1 MLKLKG
7 LISKDTIDK
16 VFEYARVEEVISD
29 FIALKKTGAN
39 FKGLSPFTN
48 EKTPSF
54 IVSPSKQIWK
64 DFSSG
69 KGGNVIAFLMEHEQF
84 NYPESVR
91 YLANKYNIEVIE
103 TTDKFEN
110 VEERNARES
119 LFIINSF
126 AQEYFQNILSKED
139 IVKDYLINRGL
150 SASTIDNFN
159 IGFSPDFKNS
169 FYNKSIE
176 NGFTRDYLIDTGLV
190 IANEDNYVDRFR
202 GRIMFP
208 IKSISGRILG
218 FGGRI
223 INSNKKLA
231 KYINSPE
238 SKIYNKSK
246 TLYGIYESKQF
257 IVKDDVCYLVEG
269 YMDVVQLHEHGIK
282 NVLASSGTS
291 LTKDQIILIKR
302 LTSNIVILFDGDQA
316 GLSASLRSI
325 DMILEE
331 GLNVRICPLPNG
343 EDPDSFV
350 KKHKRNKMINYI
362 DEQSKDLIDF
372 ILSVNKEYKND
383 EDKKVNIIKSI
394 LKSISL
400 IPDSLKQEV
409 YIKKLSSVL
418 SIDESSL
425 FRSFSTIE
433 TAKKIQKTKIPN
445 NSGDNLYKVK
455 TSKKENRSEY
465 IYQLER
471 QIISILLKYGAEEII
486 FEDVILNKNEKGDI
500 VENKKEIRSKVF
512 EKIYLDLQQDEI
524 EFTHEPFKEIYNKLI
539 NSFHNQNLVS
549 IDSFINDLEPSSSK
563 IVSDILI
570 NDEKYQLHD
579 WEKKNI
585 YVKKIGSEL
594 SQLVNETILN
604 MRRYLIDKKI
614 NELQDNSNDN
624 KEKVLEE
631 VMSYYSLKKLLSAK
645 LNRVV

>member
-1 MLKLKG
+1 
-7 LISKDTIDK
+7 LISKETIDK
-16 VFEYARVEEVISD
+16 VFEFARVEEVISD

-84 NYPESVR
+84 NYPESIR
-91 YLANKYNIEVIE
+91 YLANKYNIEIIE
-103 TTDKFEN
+103 TNDKNEN
-110 VEERNARES
+110 SEERNKRES

-126 AQEYFQNILSKED
+126 AQEYFQNVVLKEVD
-139 IVKDYLINRGL
+139 VKNYLKERGL
-150 SASTIDNFN
+150 SDSTIVNFN
-159 IGFSPDFKNS
+159 IGFSPDKKNS
-169 FYNKSIE
+169 FYKNASEKGFSI
-176 NGFTRDYLIDTGLV
+176 DYLIETGLV
-190 IANEDNYVDRFR
+190 ISNENNHIDRFR

-208 IKSISGRILG
+208 IKSISGRVIG

-223 INSNKKLA
+223 IDSNKKIA

-257 IVKDDVCYLVEG
+257 IVKNDVCFLVEG

-282 NVLASSGTS
+282 NVLATTGTS

-302 LTSNIVILFDGDQA
+302 LTSNIIILFDGDQA
-316 GLSASLRSI
+316 GLSASMRSI

-331 GLNVRICPLPNG
+331 GLNVKICQFPDG

-350 KKHKRNKMINYI
+350 KKYKHDKMIEYI
-362 DEQSKDLIDF
+362 DQESKDLIDF
-372 ILSVNKEYKND
+372 IISVNNEFEKD
-383 EDKKVNIIKSI
+383 EDKKVDLIKSI

-400 IPDSLKQEV
+400 IPDLLKQEV

-418 SIDESSL
+418 SIEESSL
-425 FRSFSTIE
+425 FRSFSNIKVGKKLQKSKSRQYSKNIVKIE
-433 TAKKIQKTKIPN
+433 SP
-445 NSGDNLYKVK
+445 
-455 TSKKENRSEY
+455 KKEDKSGY

-471 QIISILLKYGAEEII
+471 QIISILLKYGVEEIV
-486 FEDVILNKNEKGDI
+486 FEDIFLNKNEKGDI
-500 VENKKEIRSKVF
+500 VESRKEIRSKVY

-524 EFTHEPFKEIYNKLI
+524 EFTHGPFKEIYNKLI
-539 NSFHNQNLVS
+539 NSFHNQNLIS
-549 IDSFINDLEPSSSK
+549 IDSFINDLEPNSSK

-614 NELQDNSNDN
+614 HELQDNSNN
-624 KEKVLEE
+624 ETNKVLEE
-631 VMSYYSLKKLLSAK
+631 VMSYYRLKKLLSAK

>member
-1 MLKLKG
+1 M
-7 LISKDTIDK
+7 ISKETIDK

-84 NYPESVR
+84 NYPESIR
-91 YLANKYNIEVIE
+91 YLANKYNIEIIE
-103 TTDKFEN
+103 TTDKSEN

-150 SASTIDNFN
+150 SDSTIDNFN
-159 IGFSPDFKNS
+159 IGFSPDSKNS
-169 FYNKSIE
+169 FYKNSIE
-176 NGFTRDYLIDTGLV
+176 NGFARDYLIETGLV
-190 IANEDNYVDRFR
+190 ISNEDNYVDRFK

-223 INSNKKLA
+223 IDSNKKLA

-302 LTSNIVILFDGDQA
+302 LTPNIVILFDGDQA

-331 GLNVRICPLPNG
+331 GLNVRICPFPDG

-350 KKHKRNKMINYI
+350 KKHKRDKMINYI

-372 ILSVNKEYKND
+372 KLSVNKEYEND
-383 EDKKVNIIKSI
+383 EDKKVYIIKSI

-425 FRSFSTIE
+425 FRSFSSIE
-433 TAKKIQKTKIPN
+433 TAKKIKKTKTLNYSRN
-445 NSGDNLYKVK
+445 NLLKVK

-471 QIISILLKYGAEEII
+471 QIISILLKYGAEEIL
-486 FEDVILNKNEKGDI
+486 FEDIILNKNEKGDI

-539 NSFHNQNLVS
+539 NSFHNQKLVS
-549 IDSFINDLEPSSSK
+549 IDSFINDLEPISSK

-614 NELQDNSNDN
+614 NELQDNSKDD
-624 KEKVLEE
+624 KDEVLEE

>member
-1 MLKLKG
+1 M
-7 LISKDTIDK
+7 ISKDTIDK
-16 VFEYARVEEVISD
+16 VFEFSRVEEVISD

-84 NYPESVR
+84 NYPESIR
-91 YLANKYNIEVIE
+91 YLANKYNIEIIE
-103 TTDKFEN
+103 TAESAEN
-110 VEERNARES
+110 IEERNERES
-119 LFIINSF
+119 LFIINSY
-126 AQEYFQNILSKED
+126 ALTYFEEVYSKQD
-139 IVKDYLINRGL
+139 RIKKYLIDRGL
-150 SASTIDNFN
+150 SKSTIQNFSLGYSNDSQNEFYKSASNKGYSDNFLE
-159 IGFSPDFKNS
+159 K
-169 FYNKSIE
+169 
-176 NGFTRDYLIDTGLV
+176 TGLV
-190 IANEDNYVDRFR
+190 LFSADKKIDRFR
-202 GRIMFP
+202 GRIIFP
-208 IKSISGRILG
+208 IKSIAGRIVG
-218 FGGRI
+218 FGGRVVD
-223 INSNKKLA
+223 STKKIA

-257 IVKDDVCYLVEG
+257 IVRDDVCLLVEG
-269 YMDVVQLHEHGIK
+269 YMDVIQLHEHGIK

-302 LTSNIVILFDGDQA
+302 LTSNIIILFDGDQA
-316 GLSASLRSI
+316 GISASLRSI

-331 GLNVRICPLPNG
+331 GLNVKICSFPNG

-350 KKHKRNKMINYI
+350 KKNKRDFMLDYVEK
-362 DEQSKDLIDF
+362 ESKDFIDF
-372 ILSVNKEYKND
+372 KLDINSDFHND
-383 EDKKVNIIKSI
+383 EDKKVALIKNI

-409 YIKKLSSVL
+409 YIKKLSSIL
-418 SIDESSL
+418 EIDEASL
-425 FRSFSTIE
+425 FRSFANIE
-433 TAKKIQKTKIPN
+433 NSKSLKKSSRKFYRKKIV
-445 NSGDNLYKVK
+445 KVQSSK
-455 TSKKENRSEY
+455 NENTSSY

-471 QIISILLKYGAEEII
+471 QIISILLKYGAEEIL
-486 FEDVILNKNEKGDI
+486 FEDTRLSKD
-500 VENKKEIRSKVF
+500 ENGKVLETKKEIRSKVF

-524 EFTHEPFKEIYNKLI
+524 EFTHSPFKDIYNKLI
-539 NSFHNQNLVS
+539 NGFHNGTTLS
-549 IDSFINDLEPSSSK
+549 IENFINDLDSSSSK

-579 WEKKNI
+579 WERKNI

-604 MRRYLIDKKI
+604 MRRFLIDKKI
-614 NELQDNSNDN
+614 IELQEFQKEDN
-624 KEKVLEE
+624 KNDILEQ
-631 VMSYYSLKKLLSAK
+631 VMSYYKLKKILSAK

>member
-1 MLKLKG
+1 M
-7 LISKDTIDK
+7 ISKDTIDK
-16 VFEYARVEEVISD
+16 VFEFSRVEEVISD

-84 NYPESVR
+84 NYPESIR
-91 YLANKYNIEVIE
+91 YLANKYNIEIIE
-103 TTDKFEN
+103 TAESTEN
-110 VEERNARES
+110 VEERNERES
-119 LFIINSF
+119 LFIINSY
-126 AQEYFQNILSKED
+126 ALSYFEEIYSKND
-139 IVKDYLINRGL
+139 RIKKYLIDRGL
-150 SASTIDNFN
+150 SESTIQNFSLGYSN
-159 IGFSPDFKNS
+159 DSQNEFYKSASNKGYSDS
-169 FYNKSIE
+169 FLE
-176 NGFTRDYLIDTGLV
+176 ETGL
-190 IANEDNYVDRFR
+190 ILSTADKKIDRFR
-202 GRIMFP
+202 GRIIFP
-208 IKSISGRILG
+208 IKSIAGRIVG

-223 INSNKKLA
+223 VDSTKKIA

-257 IVKDDVCYLVEG
+257 IVRDDVCLLVEG
-269 YMDVVQLHEHGIK
+269 YMDVIQLHEHGIK

-302 LTSNIVILFDGDQA
+302 LTSNIIILFDGDQA

-331 GLNVRICPLPNG
+331 GLNVKICSFPDG

-350 KKHKRNKMINYI
+350 KKNKKDFMLDYV
-362 DEQSKDLIDF
+362 EKQSKDFIDF
-372 ILSVNKEYKND
+372 KLDINSDFHND
-383 EDKKVNIIKSI
+383 EDKKVALIKNI

-400 IPDSLKQEV
+400 IPDSLKQEI
-409 YIKKLSSVL
+409 YIKKLSSIL
-418 SIDESSL
+418 EIDEASL
-425 FRSFSTIE
+425 FRSFANIE
-433 TAKKIQKTKIPN
+433 NSKSLKKSSRKFYRKKIV
-445 NSGDNLYKVK
+445 KVQSSK
-455 TSKKENRSEY
+455 NENTSSY

-471 QIISILLKYGAEEII
+471 QIISILLKYGAEEIL
-486 FEDVILNKNEKGDI
+486 FEDTRLSKD
-500 VENKKEIRSKVF
+500 ENGKVLETKKEIRSKVF

-524 EFTHEPFKEIYNKLI
+524 EFTHSPFKDIYNKLI
-539 NSFHNQNLVS
+539 NGFHNGTTLS
-549 IDSFINDLEPSSSK
+549 IENFINDLDSSSSK

-579 WEKKNI
+579 WERKNI

-604 MRRYLIDKKI
+604 MRRFLIDKKI
-614 NELQDNSNDN
+614 IELQEFQKEDN
-624 KEKVLEE
+624 KNDILEQ
-631 VMSYYSLKKLLSAK
+631 VMSYYKLKKILSAK

>member
-1 MLKLKG
+1 M
-7 LISKDTIDK
+7 ISKETIDK

-84 NYPESVR
+84 NYPESIR
-91 YLANKYNIEVIE
+91 YLANKYNIEIIE
-103 TTDKFEN
+103 TTNKSEN
-110 VEERNARES
+110 VEERNVRES
-119 LFIINSF
+119 LFIINSY
-126 AQEYFQNILSKED
+126 AQEFFQNILSKED
-139 IVKDYLINRGL
+139 N
-150 SASTIDNFN
+150 
-159 IGFSPDFKNS
+159 
-169 FYNKSIE
+169 
-176 NGFTRDYLIDTGLV
+176 TRDYLIDRGLSDSTIENFSIGFSPDLKNSFYKNASENGFTKDYLIETGLV
-190 IANEDNYVDRFR
+190 ISNEDTHFDRFR

-223 INSNKKLA
+223 INSNKKIA

-302 LTSNIVILFDGDQA
+302 LTSNIVILFDGDEA

-331 GLNVRICPLPNG
+331 GLNVRICPFPDG

-350 KKHKRNKMINYI
+350 KKNKRDKMVAYIN
-362 DEQSKDLIDF
+362 EQSKDLIDF
-372 ILSVNKEYKND
+372 ILSINKEYEND
-383 EDKKVNIIKSI
+383 EDKKVALIKSI

-418 SIDESSL
+418 SIDELSL

-433 TAKKIQKTKIPN
+433 TGKKIQKAKTRNYSRN
-445 NSGDNLYKVK
+445 NVLKVE
-455 TSKKENRSEY
+455 TSKKENTSEY

-471 QIISILLKYGAEEII
+471 QIISILLKYGAEEIL
-486 FEDVILNKNEKGDI
+486 FEDIILNKNEKGDI
-500 VENKKEIRSKVF
+500 VESKKQIRSKVF

-524 EFTHEPFKEIYNKLI
+524 EFTHGPFKEIYNKLI
-539 NSFHNQNLVS
+539 NSLHNQKLVS
-549 IDSFINDLEPSSSK
+549 IDSFINDLEPNSSK

-614 NELQDNSNDN
+614 TELQDNSKDD
-624 KEKVLEE
+624 KDEVLEE

>member
-1 MLKLKG
+1 M
-7 LISKDTIDK
+7 ISKDTIDK
-16 VFEYARVEEVISD
+16 VFEFSRVEEVISD

-84 NYPESVR
+84 NYPESIR
-91 YLANKYNIEVIE
+91 YLANKYNIEIIE
-103 TTDKFEN
+103 TAESAEN
-110 VEERNARES
+110 VEERNERES
-119 LFIINSF
+119 LFIINSY
-126 AQEYFQNILSKED
+126 ALSYFEEIYSKND
-139 IVKDYLINRGL
+139 IIKKYLINRGL
-150 SASTIDNFN
+150 SKSTIQNFSLGYSHDSQNEFYKSASNKGYSDNFL
-159 IGFSPDFKNS
+159 
-169 FYNKSIE
+169 E
-176 NGFTRDYLIDTGLV
+176 ETGL
-190 IANEDNYVDRFR
+190 ILSTADKKIDRFR
-202 GRIMFP
+202 GRIIFP
-208 IKSISGRILG
+208 IKSIAGRIVG

-223 INSNKKLA
+223 VDSTKKIA

-257 IVKDDVCYLVEG
+257 IVRDDVCLLVEG
-269 YMDVVQLHEHGIK
+269 YMDVIQLHEHGIK

-302 LTSNIVILFDGDQA
+302 LTSNIIILFDGDQA

-331 GLNVRICPLPNG
+331 GLNVKICSFPDG

-350 KKHKRNKMINYI
+350 KKNKKDFMLDYV
-362 DEQSKDLIDF
+362 EKESKDFIDF
-372 ILSVNKEYKND
+372 KLDINSDFHND
-383 EDKKVNIIKSI
+383 EDKKVALIKNI

-400 IPDSLKQEV
+400 IPDSLKQEI
-409 YIKKLSSVL
+409 YIKKLSSIL
-418 SIDESSL
+418 KIDEASL
-425 FRSFSTIE
+425 FRSFASIE
-433 TAKKIQKTKIPN
+433 NSKSLKKSSRKLYGKKIV
-445 NSGDNLYKVK
+445 KVQSSK
-455 TSKKENRSEY
+455 NENTSSY

-471 QIISILLKYGAEEII
+471 QIISILLKYGAEEIL
-486 FEDVILNKNEKGDI
+486 FEDTRLSKD
-500 VENKKEIRSKVF
+500 ENGKVLETKKEIRSKVF

-524 EFTHEPFKEIYNKLI
+524 EFTHSPFKDIFNKLI
-539 NSFHNQNLVS
+539 NGFNNGTTLS
-549 IDSFINDLEPSSSK
+549 IENFINDLDSSSSK

-579 WEKKNI
+579 WERKNI

-604 MRRYLIDKKI
+604 MRRFLIDKKI
-614 NELQDNSNDN
+614 IELQGFQKEDN
-624 KEKVLEE
+624 KKDILEQ
-631 VMSYYSLKKLLSAK
+631 VMSYYKLKKVLSAK

>member
-1 MLKLKG
+1 

-16 VFEYARVEEVISD
+16 VFEFSRVEEVISD

-84 NYPESVR
+84 NYPESIR
-91 YLANKYNIEVIE
+91 YLANKYNIEIIE
-103 TTDKFEN
+103 TAESAEN
-110 VEERNARES
+110 VEERNERES
-119 LFIINSF
+119 LFIINSY
-126 AQEYFQNILSKED
+126 ALSYFEEIYSKND
-139 IVKDYLINRGL
+139 IIKKYLINRGL
-150 SASTIDNFN
+150 SKSTIQNFSLGYSHDSQNEFYKSASNKGYSDNFL
-159 IGFSPDFKNS
+159 
-169 FYNKSIE
+169 E
-176 NGFTRDYLIDTGLV
+176 ETGL
-190 IANEDNYVDRFR
+190 ILSTADKKIDRFR
-202 GRIMFP
+202 GRIIFP
-208 IKSISGRILG
+208 IKSIAGRIVG

-223 INSNKKLA
+223 VDSTKKIA

-257 IVKDDVCYLVEG
+257 IVRDDVCLLVEG
-269 YMDVVQLHEHGIK
+269 YMDVIQLHEHGIK

-302 LTSNIVILFDGDQA
+302 LTSNIIILFDGDQA

-331 GLNVRICPLPNG
+331 GLNVKICSFPDG

-350 KKHKRNKMINYI
+350 KKNKKDFMLDYV
-362 DEQSKDLIDF
+362 EKESKDFIDF
-372 ILSVNKEYKND
+372 KLDINSDFHND
-383 EDKKVNIIKSI
+383 EDKKVALIKNI

-400 IPDSLKQEV
+400 IPDSLKQEI
-409 YIKKLSSVL
+409 YIKKLSSIL
-418 SIDESSL
+418 KIDEASL
-425 FRSFSTIE
+425 FRSFASIE
-433 TAKKIQKTKIPN
+433 NSKSLKKSSRKLYGKKIV
-445 NSGDNLYKVK
+445 KVQSSK
-455 TSKKENRSEY
+455 NENTSSY

-471 QIISILLKYGAEEII
+471 QIISILLKYGAEEIL
-486 FEDVILNKNEKGDI
+486 FEDTRLSKD
-500 VENKKEIRSKVF
+500 ENGKVLETKKEIRSKVF

-524 EFTHEPFKEIYNKLI
+524 EFTHSPFKDIFNKLI
-539 NSFHNQNLVS
+539 NGFNNGTTLS
-549 IDSFINDLEPSSSK
+549 IENFINDLDSSSSK

-579 WEKKNI
+579 WERKNI

-604 MRRYLIDKKI
+604 MRRFLIDKKI
-614 NELQDNSNDN
+614 IELQGFQKEDN
-624 KEKVLEE
+624 KKDILEQ
-631 VMSYYSLKKLLSAK
+631 VMSYYKLKKVLSAK

>member
-1 MLKLKG
+1 M
-7 LISKDTIDK
+7 ISKETIDK
-16 VFEYARVEEVISD
+16 VFEFARVEEVISD

-84 NYPESVR
+84 NYPESIR
-91 YLANKYNIEVIE
+91 YLANKYNIEIIE
-103 TTDKFEN
+103 TNDKNEN
-110 VEERNARES
+110 SEERNKRES

-126 AQEYFQNILSKED
+126 AQEYFQNVVLKEVD
-139 IVKDYLINRGL
+139 VKNYLKERGL
-150 SASTIDNFN
+150 SDSTIVNFN
-159 IGFSPDFKNS
+159 IGYSPDKKNS
-169 FYNKSIE
+169 FYKNASEKGFSI
-176 NGFTRDYLIDTGLV
+176 DYLIETGLV
-190 IANEDNYVDRFR
+190 ISNENNHIDRFR

-208 IKSISGRILG
+208 IKSISGRVIG

-223 INSNKKLA
+223 IDSNKKIA

-257 IVKDDVCYLVEG
+257 IVKNDVCFLVEG

-282 NVLASSGTS
+282 NVLATSGTS

-302 LTSNIVILFDGDQA
+302 LTSNIIILFDGDQA
-316 GLSASLRSI
+316 GLSASMRSI

-331 GLNVRICPLPNG
+331 GLNVKICQFPDG

-350 KKHKRNKMINYI
+350 KKYKHDKMIEYI
-362 DEQSKDLIDF
+362 DQESKDLIDF
-372 ILSVNKEYKND
+372 IISLNNEFEKD
-383 EDKKVNIIKSI
+383 EDKKVDLIKSI

-400 IPDSLKQEV
+400 IPDLLKQEV

-418 SIDESSL
+418 SIEESSL
-425 FRSFSTIE
+425 FRSFSNIKVGKKLQKSKSRQYSKNIVKIE
-433 TAKKIQKTKIPN
+433 SP
-445 NSGDNLYKVK
+445 
-455 TSKKENRSEY
+455 KKEDKSGY

-471 QIISILLKYGAEEII
+471 QIISILLKYGVEEIV
-486 FEDVILNKNEKGDI
+486 FEDIFLNKNEKGDI
-500 VENKKEIRSKVF
+500 VESRKEIRSKVY

-524 EFTHEPFKEIYNKLI
+524 EFTHGPFKEIYNKLI
-539 NSFHNQNLVS
+539 NSFHNQNLIS
-549 IDSFINDLEPSSSK
+549 IDSFINDLEPNSSK

-570 NDEKYQLHD
+570 NEEKYQLHD

-614 NELQDNSNDN
+614 HELQDNSNN
-624 KEKVLEE
+624 ETNKVLEE
-631 VMSYYSLKKLLSAK
+631 VMSYYRLKKLLSAK

>member
-1 MLKLKG
+1 

-16 VFEYARVEEVISD
+16 VFEFSRVEEVISD

-84 NYPESVR
+84 NYPESIR
-91 YLANKYNIEVIE
+91 YLANKYNIEIIE
-103 TTDKFEN
+103 TAESAEN
-110 VEERNARES
+110 VEERNERES
-119 LFIINSF
+119 LFIINSY
-126 AQEYFQNILSKED
+126 ALSYFEEIYSKND
-139 IVKDYLINRGL
+139 RIKKYLIDRGL
-150 SASTIDNFN
+150 SESTIQNFSLGYSNDSQNEFYKSASNKGYSDNFL
-159 IGFSPDFKNS
+159 
-169 FYNKSIE
+169 E
-176 NGFTRDYLIDTGLV
+176 ETGLV
-190 IANEDNYVDRFR
+190 LSTADKKIDRFR
-202 GRIMFP
+202 GRIIFP
-208 IKSISGRILG
+208 IKSIAGRIVG

-223 INSNKKLA
+223 VDSTKKIA

-257 IVKDDVCYLVEG
+257 IVRDDVCLLVEG
-269 YMDVVQLHEHGIK
+269 YMDVIQLHEHGIK

-302 LTSNIVILFDGDQA
+302 LTSNIIILFDGDQA

-331 GLNVRICPLPNG
+331 GLNVKICSFPDG

-350 KKHKRNKMINYI
+350 KKNKKDFMLDYV
-362 DEQSKDLIDF
+362 EKQSKDFIDF
-372 ILSVNKEYKND
+372 KLDINSDFHND
-383 EDKKVNIIKSI
+383 EDKKVALIKNI

-400 IPDSLKQEV
+400 IPDSLKQEI
-409 YIKKLSSVL
+409 YIKKLSSIL
-418 SIDESSL
+418 EIDEASL
-425 FRSFSTIE
+425 FRSFANIE
-433 TAKKIQKTKIPN
+433 NSKSLKKSSRKFYRKKIV
-445 NSGDNLYKVK
+445 KVQSSK
-455 TSKKENRSEY
+455 NENTSSY

-471 QIISILLKYGAEEII
+471 QIISILLKYGAEEIL
-486 FEDVILNKNEKGDI
+486 FEDTRLSKD
-500 VENKKEIRSKVF
+500 ENGKVLETKKEIRSKVF

-524 EFTHEPFKEIYNKLI
+524 EFTHSPFKDIYNKLI
-539 NSFHNQNLVS
+539 NGFHNGTTLS
-549 IDSFINDLEPSSSK
+549 IENFINDLDSSSSK

-579 WEKKNI
+579 WERKNI

-604 MRRYLIDKKI
+604 MRRFLIDKKI
-614 NELQDNSNDN
+614 IELQEFQKEDN
-624 KEKVLEE
+624 KNDILEQ
-631 VMSYYSLKKLLSAK
+631 VMSYYKLKKILSAK

>member
-1 MLKLKG
+1 M
-7 LISKDTIDK
+7 ISKDTIDK
-16 VFEYARVEEVISD
+16 VFEFSRVEEVISD

-84 NYPESVR
+84 NYPESIR
-91 YLANKYNIEVIE
+91 YLANKYNIEIIE
-103 TTDKFEN
+103 TAESAEN
-110 VEERNARES
+110 VEERNERES
-119 LFIINSF
+119 LFIINSY
-126 AQEYFQNILSKED
+126 ALSYFEEIYSKND
-139 IVKDYLINRGL
+139 RIKKYLIDRGL
-150 SASTIDNFN
+150 SESTIQNFSLGYSNDSQNEFYKSASNKGYSDNFL
-159 IGFSPDFKNS
+159 
-169 FYNKSIE
+169 E
-176 NGFTRDYLIDTGLV
+176 ETGLV
-190 IANEDNYVDRFR
+190 LSTADKKIDRFR
-202 GRIMFP
+202 GRIIFP
-208 IKSISGRILG
+208 IKSIAGRIVG

-223 INSNKKLA
+223 VDSTKKIA

-257 IVKDDVCYLVEG
+257 IVRDDVCLLVEG
-269 YMDVVQLHEHGIK
+269 YMDVIQLHEHGIK

-302 LTSNIVILFDGDQA
+302 LTSNIIILFDGDQA

-331 GLNVRICPLPNG
+331 GLNVKICSFPDG

-350 KKHKRNKMINYI
+350 KKNKKDFMLDYV
-362 DEQSKDLIDF
+362 EKQSKDFIDF
-372 ILSVNKEYKND
+372 KLDINSDFHND
-383 EDKKVNIIKSI
+383 EDKKVALIKNI

-400 IPDSLKQEV
+400 IPDSLKQEI
-409 YIKKLSSVL
+409 YIKKLSSIL
-418 SIDESSL
+418 EIDEASL
-425 FRSFSTIE
+425 FRSFANIE
-433 TAKKIQKTKIPN
+433 NSKSLKKSSRKFYRKKIV
-445 NSGDNLYKVK
+445 KVQSSK
-455 TSKKENRSEY
+455 NENTSSY

-471 QIISILLKYGAEEII
+471 QIISILLKYGAEEIL
-486 FEDVILNKNEKGDI
+486 FEDTRLSKD
-500 VENKKEIRSKVF
+500 ENGKVLETKKEIRSKVF

-524 EFTHEPFKEIYNKLI
+524 EFTHSPFKDIYNKLI
-539 NSFHNQNLVS
+539 NGFHNGTTLS
-549 IDSFINDLEPSSSK
+549 IENFINDLDSSSSK

-579 WEKKNI
+579 WERKNI

-604 MRRYLIDKKI
+604 MRRFLIDKKI
-614 NELQDNSNDN
+614 IELQEFQKEDN
-624 KEKVLEE
+624 KNDILEQ
-631 VMSYYSLKKLLSAK
+631 VMSYYKLKKILSAK

>member
-1 MLKLKG
+1 

-16 VFEYARVEEVISD
+16 VFEFSRVEEVISD

-84 NYPESVR
+84 NYPESIR
-91 YLANKYNIEVIE
+91 YLANKYNIEIIE
-103 TTDKFEN
+103 TAESAEN
-110 VEERNARES
+110 VEERNERES
-119 LFIINSF
+119 LFIINSY
-126 AQEYFQNILSKED
+126 ALSYFEEIYSKND
-139 IVKDYLINRGL
+139 RIKKYLIDRGL
-150 SASTIDNFN
+150 SESTIQNFSLGYSNDFQNEFYKSASNKGYSDNFL
-159 IGFSPDFKNS
+159 
-169 FYNKSIE
+169 E
-176 NGFTRDYLIDTGLV
+176 ETGLV
-190 IANEDNYVDRFR
+190 LSNADKKIDRFR
-202 GRIMFP
+202 GRIIFP
-208 IKSISGRILG
+208 IKSIAGRIVG

-223 INSNKKLA
+223 VDSTKKIA

-257 IVKDDVCYLVEG
+257 IVRDDVCLLVEG
-269 YMDVVQLHEHGIK
+269 YMDVIQLHEHGIK

-302 LTSNIVILFDGDQA
+302 LTSNIIILFDGDQA

-331 GLNVRICPLPNG
+331 GLNVKICSFPDG

-350 KKHKRNKMINYI
+350 KKNKKDFMLDYV
-362 DEQSKDLIDF
+362 EKESKDFIDF
-372 ILSVNKEYKND
+372 KLDINSDFHND
-383 EDKKVNIIKSI
+383 EDKKVALIKNI

-400 IPDSLKQEV
+400 IPDSLKQEI
-409 YIKKLSSVL
+409 YIKKLSSIL
-418 SIDESSL
+418 EIDEASL
-425 FRSFSTIE
+425 FRSFANIE
-433 TAKKIQKTKIPN
+433 NSKSLKKSSRKFYRKKIV
-445 NSGDNLYKVK
+445 KVQSSK
-455 TSKKENRSEY
+455 NENTSSY

-471 QIISILLKYGAEEII
+471 QIISILLKYGAEEIL
-486 FEDVILNKNEKGDI
+486 FEDTRLSKD
-500 VENKKEIRSKVF
+500 ENGKVLETKKEIRSKVF

-524 EFTHEPFKEIYNKLI
+524 EFTHSPFKDIYNKLI
-539 NSFHNQNLVS
+539 NGFHNGTTLS
-549 IDSFINDLEPSSSK
+549 IENFINDLDSSSSK

-579 WEKKNI
+579 WERKNI

-604 MRRYLIDKKI
+604 MRRFLIDKKI
-614 NELQDNSNDN
+614 IELQEFQKEDN
-624 KEKVLEE
+624 KNDILEQ
-631 VMSYYSLKKLLSAK
+631 VMSYYKLKKILSAK

>member
-1 MLKLKG
+1 M
-7 LISKDTIDK
+7 ISKETIDK

-84 NYPESVR
+84 NYPESIR
-91 YLANKYNIEVIE
+91 YLANKYNIEIIE
-103 TTDKFEN
+103 TTNKSEN
-110 VEERNARES
+110 VEERNVRES
-119 LFIINSF
+119 LFIINSY
-126 AQEYFQNILSKED
+126 AQEFFQNILSKED
-139 IVKDYLINRGL
+139 N
-150 SASTIDNFN
+150 
-159 IGFSPDFKNS
+159 
-169 FYNKSIE
+169 
-176 NGFTRDYLIDTGLV
+176 TRDYLIDRGLSDSTIENFSIGFSPDLKNSFYKNASESGFTKDYLIETGLV
-190 IANEDNYVDRFR
+190 ISNEDTHFDRFR

-223 INSNKKLA
+223 IDSNKKIA

-302 LTSNIVILFDGDQA
+302 LTSNIVILFDGDEA

-331 GLNVRICPLPNG
+331 GLNVRICPFPDG

-350 KKHKRNKMINYI
+350 KKNKRDKMVAYIN
-362 DEQSKDLIDF
+362 EQSKDLIDF
-372 ILSVNKEYKND
+372 ILSINKEYEND
-383 EDKKVNIIKSI
+383 EDKKVALIKSI

-433 TAKKIQKTKIPN
+433 TGKKIQKAKTRNYSRN
-445 NSGDNLYKVK
+445 NVLKVE
-455 TSKKENRSEY
+455 TSKKENTSEY

-471 QIISILLKYGAEEII
+471 QIISILLKYGAEEIL
-486 FEDVILNKNEKGDI
+486 FEDIILNKNEKGDI
-500 VENKKEIRSKVF
+500 VESKKQIRSKVF

-524 EFTHEPFKEIYNKLI
+524 EFTHGPFKEIYNKLI
-539 NSFHNQNLVS
+539 NSLHNQKLVS
-549 IDSFINDLEPSSSK
+549 IDSFINDLEPNSSK

-614 NELQDNSNDN
+614 TELQDNSKDD
-624 KEKVLEE
+624 KDEVLEE

>member
-1 MLKLKG
+1 M
-7 LISKDTIDK
+7 ISKDTIDK
-16 VFEYARVEEVISD
+16 VFEFSRVEEVISD

-84 NYPESVR
+84 NYPESIR
-91 YLANKYNIEVIE
+91 YLANKYNIEIIE
-103 TTDKFEN
+103 TAESAEN
-110 VEERNARES
+110 VEERNERES
-119 LFIINSF
+119 LFIINSY
-126 AQEYFQNILSKED
+126 ALSYFEEIYSKND
-139 IVKDYLINRGL
+139 RIKKYLIDRGL
-150 SASTIDNFN
+150 SESTIQNFSLGYSNDSQNEFYKSASNKGYSDNFL
-159 IGFSPDFKNS
+159 
-169 FYNKSIE
+169 E
-176 NGFTRDYLIDTGLV
+176 ETGLV
-190 IANEDNYVDRFR
+190 LSNADKKIDRFR
-202 GRIMFP
+202 GRIIFP
-208 IKSISGRILG
+208 IKSIAGRIVG

-223 INSNKKLA
+223 VDSTKKIA

-246 TLYGIYESKQF
+246 TLYGIFESKQF
-257 IVKDDVCYLVEG
+257 IVRDDVCLLVEG
-269 YMDVVQLHEHGIK
+269 YMDVIQLHEHGIK

-302 LTSNIVILFDGDQA
+302 LTSNIIILFDGDQA

-331 GLNVRICPLPNG
+331 GLNVKICSFPDG

-350 KKHKRNKMINYI
+350 KKNKKDFMLDYI
-362 DEQSKDLIDF
+362 KKESKDFIDF
-372 ILSVNKEYKND
+372 KLDINSDFHND
-383 EDKKVNIIKSI
+383 EDKKVALIKNI

-400 IPDSLKQEV
+400 IPDSLKQEI
-409 YIKKLSSVL
+409 YIKKLSSIL
-418 SIDESSL
+418 EIDEASL
-425 FRSFSTIE
+425 FRSFANIE
-433 TAKKIQKTKIPN
+433 NSKSLKKSSRKFYRKKIV
-445 NSGDNLYKVK
+445 KVQSSK
-455 TSKKENRSEY
+455 NENTSSY

-471 QIISILLKYGAEEII
+471 QIISILLKYGAEEIL
-486 FEDVILNKNEKGDI
+486 FEDTRLSKD
-500 VENKKEIRSKVF
+500 ENGKVLETKKEIRSKVF

-524 EFTHEPFKEIYNKLI
+524 EFTHSPFKDIYNKLI
-539 NSFHNQNLVS
+539 NGFHNGTTLS
-549 IDSFINDLEPSSSK
+549 IENFINDLDSSSSK

-579 WEKKNI
+579 WERKNI

-604 MRRYLIDKKI
+604 MRRFLIDKKI
-614 NELQDNSNDN
+614 IELQEFQKEDN
-624 KEKVLEE
+624 KNDILEQ
-631 VMSYYSLKKLLSAK
+631 VMSYYKLKKILSAK

>member
-1 MLKLKG
+1 

-16 VFEYARVEEVISD
+16 VFEFSRVEEVISD

-84 NYPESVR
+84 NYPESIR
-91 YLANKYNIEVIE
+91 YLANKYNIEIIE
-103 TTDKFEN
+103 TAESAEN
-110 VEERNARES
+110 VEERNERES
-119 LFIINSF
+119 LFIINSY
-126 AQEYFQNILSKED
+126 ALSYFEEIYSKND
-139 IVKDYLINRGL
+139 RIKKYLIDRGL
-150 SASTIDNFN
+150 SESTIQNFSLGYSNDSKNEFYKSASNKGYSDNFL
-159 IGFSPDFKNS
+159 
-169 FYNKSIE
+169 E
-176 NGFTRDYLIDTGLV
+176 ETGLV
-190 IANEDNYVDRFR
+190 LSTADKKIDRFR
-202 GRIMFP
+202 GRIIFP
-208 IKSISGRILG
+208 IKSIAGRIVG

-223 INSNKKLA
+223 VDSTKKIA

-257 IVKDDVCYLVEG
+257 IVRDDVCLLVEG
-269 YMDVVQLHEHGIK
+269 YMDVIQLHEHGIK

-302 LTSNIVILFDGDQA
+302 LTSNIIILFDGDQA

-331 GLNVRICPLPNG
+331 GLNVKICSFPDG

-350 KKHKRNKMINYI
+350 KKNKKDFMLDYI
-362 DEQSKDLIDF
+362 KKESKDFIDF
-372 ILSVNKEYKND
+372 KLDINSDFHND
-383 EDKKVNIIKSI
+383 EDKKVALIKNI

-409 YIKKLSSVL
+409 YIKKLSSIL
-418 SIDESSL
+418 EIDEASL
-425 FRSFSTIE
+425 FRSFANIE
-433 TAKKIQKTKIPN
+433 NSKSLKKSSRKLYGKKIV
-445 NSGDNLYKVK
+445 KVQSSK
-455 TSKKENRSEY
+455 NENTSSY

-471 QIISILLKYGAEEII
+471 QIISILLKYGAEEIL
-486 FEDVILNKNEKGDI
+486 FEDTRLSKD
-500 VENKKEIRSKVF
+500 ENGKVLETKKEIRSKVF

-524 EFTHEPFKEIYNKLI
+524 EFTHSPFKDIFNKLI
-539 NSFHNQNLVS
+539 NGFHNGTTLS
-549 IDSFINDLEPSSSK
+549 IENFINDLDSSSSK

-579 WEKKNI
+579 WERKNI

-604 MRRYLIDKKI
+604 MRRFLIDKKI
-614 NELQDNSNDN
+614 IELQEFQKEDN
-624 KEKVLEE
+624 KKDILEQ
-631 VMSYYSLKKLLSAK
+631 VMSYYKLKKVLSAK

>member
-1 MLKLKG
+1 M
-7 LISKDTIDK
+7 ISKDTIDK
-16 VFEYARVEEVISD
+16 VFEFSRVEEVISD

-84 NYPESVR
+84 NYPESIR
-91 YLANKYNIEVIE
+91 YLANKYNIEIIE
-103 TTDKFEN
+103 TAESAEN
-110 VEERNARES
+110 VEERNERES
-119 LFIINSF
+119 LFIINSY
-126 AQEYFQNILSKED
+126 ALSYFEEIYSKND
-139 IVKDYLINRGL
+139 RIKKYLIDRGL
-150 SASTIDNFN
+150 SESTIQNFSLGYSNDSQNEFYKSASNKGYSDNFL
-159 IGFSPDFKNS
+159 
-169 FYNKSIE
+169 E
-176 NGFTRDYLIDTGLV
+176 ETGLV
-190 IANEDNYVDRFR
+190 LSNADKKIDRFR
-202 GRIMFP
+202 GRIIFP
-208 IKSISGRILG
+208 IKSIAGRIVG

-223 INSNKKLA
+223 VDSTKKIA

-257 IVKDDVCYLVEG
+257 IVRDDVCLLVEG
-269 YMDVVQLHEHGIK
+269 YMDVIQLHEHGIK

-302 LTSNIVILFDGDQA
+302 LTSNIIILFDGDQA

-331 GLNVRICPLPNG
+331 GLNVKICSFPDG

-350 KKHKRNKMINYI
+350 KKNKKDFMLDYV
-362 DEQSKDLIDF
+362 EKESKDFIDF
-372 ILSVNKEYKND
+372 KLDINSDFYND
-383 EDKKVNIIKSI
+383 EDKKVALIKNI

-400 IPDSLKQEV
+400 IPDSLKQEI
-409 YIKKLSSVL
+409 YIKKLSSIL
-418 SIDESSL
+418 EIDEASL
-425 FRSFSTIE
+425 FRSFANIE
-433 TAKKIQKTKIPN
+433 NSKSLKKSSRKFYRKKIV
-445 NSGDNLYKVK
+445 KVQSSK
-455 TSKKENRSEY
+455 NENTSSY

-471 QIISILLKYGAEEII
+471 QIISILLKYGAEEIL
-486 FEDVILNKNEKGDI
+486 FEDTRLSKD
-500 VENKKEIRSKVF
+500 ENGKVLETKKEIRSKVF

-524 EFTHEPFKEIYNKLI
+524 EFTHSPFKDIYNKLI
-539 NSFHNQNLVS
+539 NGFHNGTTLS
-549 IDSFINDLEPSSSK
+549 IENFINDLDSSSSK

-579 WEKKNI
+579 WERKNI

-604 MRRYLIDKKI
+604 MRRFLIDKKI
-614 NELQDNSNDN
+614 IELQEFQKEDN
-624 KEKVLEE
+624 KNDILEQ
-631 VMSYYSLKKLLSAK
+631 VMSYYKLKKILSAK

>member
-1 MLKLKG
+1 M
-7 LISKDTIDK
+7 ISKETIDK
-16 VFEYARVEEVISD
+16 VFEFARVEEVISD

-84 NYPESVR
+84 NYPESIR
-91 YLANKYNIEVIE
+91 YLANKYNIEIIE
-103 TTDKFEN
+103 TNDKYEN
-110 VEERNARES
+110 SEERNKRES

-126 AQEYFQNILSKED
+126 AQEYFQNVVLEEVDVKNYLKE
-139 IVKDYLINRGL
+139 RGL
-150 SASTIDNFN
+150 SDSTIVNFN
-159 IGFSPDFKNS
+159 IGFSPDKKNS
-169 FYNKSIE
+169 FYKNASEKGFSI
-176 NGFTRDYLIDTGLV
+176 DYLIETGLV
-190 IANEDNYVDRFR
+190 ISNENNHIDRFR

-208 IKSISGRILG
+208 IKSISGRVIG

-223 INSNKKLA
+223 IDSNKKIA

-257 IVKDDVCYLVEG
+257 IVKNDVCFLVEG

-282 NVLASSGTS
+282 NVLATSGTS

-302 LTSNIVILFDGDQA
+302 LTSNIIILFDGDQA
-316 GLSASLRSI
+316 GLSASMRSI

-331 GLNVRICPLPNG
+331 GLNVKICQFPDG

-350 KKHKRNKMINYI
+350 KKYKHDKMIEYI
-362 DEQSKDLIDF
+362 DQESKDLIDF
-372 ILSVNKEYKND
+372 IISVNNEFEKD
-383 EDKKVNIIKSI
+383 EDKKVDLIKSI

-400 IPDSLKQEV
+400 IPDLLKQEV

-418 SIDESSL
+418 SIEESSL
-425 FRSFSTIE
+425 FRSFSNIKVGKKLQKSKSRQYSKNIVKIE
-433 TAKKIQKTKIPN
+433 SP
-445 NSGDNLYKVK
+445 
-455 TSKKENRSEY
+455 KKEDKSGY

-471 QIISILLKYGAEEII
+471 QIISILLKYGVEEIV
-486 FEDVILNKNEKGDI
+486 FEDIFLNKNEKGDI
-500 VENKKEIRSKVF
+500 VESRKEIRSKVY

-524 EFTHEPFKEIYNKLI
+524 EFTHGPFKEIYNKLI
-539 NSFHNQNLVS
+539 NSFHNQNLIS
-549 IDSFINDLEPSSSK
+549 IDSFINDLEPNSSK

-570 NDEKYQLHD
+570 NEEKYQLHD

-614 NELQDNSNDN
+614 HELQDNSNN
-624 KEKVLEE
+624 ETNKVLEE
-631 VMSYYSLKKLLSAK
+631 VMSYYRLKKLLSAK

>member
-1 MLKLKG
+1 M
-7 LISKDTIDK
+7 ISKETIDK
-16 VFEYARVEEVISD
+16 VFEFARVEEVISD

-84 NYPESVR
+84 NYPESIR
-91 YLANKYNIEVIE
+91 YLANKYNIEIIE
-103 TTDKFEN
+103 TNDKNEN
-110 VEERNARES
+110 SEERNKRES

-126 AQEYFQNILSKED
+126 AQEYFQNVVLKEVD
-139 IVKDYLINRGL
+139 VKNYLKERGL
-150 SASTIDNFN
+150 SDSTIVNFN
-159 IGFSPDFKNS
+159 IGFSPNKKNS
-169 FYNKSIE
+169 FYKNASEKGFSI
-176 NGFTRDYLIDTGLV
+176 DYLIETGLV
-190 IANEDNYVDRFR
+190 ISNENNHIDRFR

-208 IKSISGRILG
+208 IKSISGRVIG

-223 INSNKKLA
+223 IDSNKKIA

-257 IVKDDVCYLVEG
+257 IVKNDVCFLVEG

-282 NVLASSGTS
+282 NVLATSGTS

-302 LTSNIVILFDGDQA
+302 LTSNIIILFDGDQA
-316 GLSASLRSI
+316 GLSASMRSI

-331 GLNVRICPLPNG
+331 GLNVKICQFPDG

-350 KKHKRNKMINYI
+350 KKYKHDKMIEYI
-362 DEQSKDLIDF
+362 DQESKDLIDF
-372 ILSVNKEYKND
+372 IISVNNEFEKD
-383 EDKKVNIIKSI
+383 EDKKVDLIKSI

-400 IPDSLKQEV
+400 IPDLLKQEV

-418 SIDESSL
+418 SIEESSL
-425 FRSFSTIE
+425 FRSFSNIKVGKKLQKSKSRQYSKNIVKIE
-433 TAKKIQKTKIPN
+433 SP
-445 NSGDNLYKVK
+445 
-455 TSKKENRSEY
+455 KKEDKSGY

-471 QIISILLKYGAEEII
+471 LIISILLKYGVEEIV
-486 FEDVILNKNEKGDI
+486 FEDIFLNKNEKGDI
-500 VENKKEIRSKVF
+500 VESRKEIRSKVY

-524 EFTHEPFKEIYNKLI
+524 EFTHGPFKEIYNKLI
-539 NSFHNQNLVS
+539 NSFHNQNLIS
-549 IDSFINDLEPSSSK
+549 IDSFINDLEPNSSK

-614 NELQDNSNDN
+614 HELQDNSNN
-624 KEKVLEE
+624 ETNKVLEE
-631 VMSYYSLKKLLSAK
+631 VMSYYRLKKLLSAK

>member
-1 MLKLKG
+1 
-7 LISKDTIDK
+7 LISKETIDK
-16 VFEYARVEEVISD
+16 VFEFARVEEVISD

-84 NYPESVR
+84 NYPESIR
-91 YLANKYNIEVIE
+91 YLANKYNIEIIE
-103 TTDKFEN
+103 TNDKYEN
-110 VEERNARES
+110 SEERNKRES

-126 AQEYFQNILSKED
+126 AQEYFQNVVLKEVD
-139 IVKDYLINRGL
+139 VKNYLKERGL
-150 SASTIDNFN
+150 SDSTIVNFN
-159 IGFSPDFKNS
+159 IGFSPDKKNS
-169 FYNKSIE
+169 FYKYASE
-176 NGFTRDYLIDTGLV
+176 KGFSTDYLIETGLV
-190 IANEDNYVDRFR
+190 ISNENNHIDRFR

-208 IKSISGRILG
+208 IKSISGRVIG

-223 INSNKKLA
+223 IDSNKKIA

-246 TLYGIYESKQF
+246 ILYGIYESKQF
-257 IVKDDVCYLVEG
+257 IVKNDVCFLVEG

-282 NVLASSGTS
+282 NVLATSGTS

-302 LTSNIVILFDGDQA
+302 LTSNIIILFDGDQA
-316 GLSASLRSI
+316 GLSASMRSI

-331 GLNVRICPLPNG
+331 GLNVKICQFPDG

-350 KKHKRNKMINYI
+350 KKYKHDKMIEYI
-362 DEQSKDLIDF
+362 DQESKDLIDF
-372 ILSVNKEYKND
+372 IISVNNEFEKD
-383 EDKKVNIIKSI
+383 EDKKVDLIKSI

-400 IPDSLKQEV
+400 IPDLLKQEV

-418 SIDESSL
+418 SIEESSL
-425 FRSFSTIE
+425 FRSFSNIKVGKKLQKSKSRQYSKNIVKIE
-433 TAKKIQKTKIPN
+433 SP
-445 NSGDNLYKVK
+445 
-455 TSKKENRSEY
+455 KKEDKSGY

-471 QIISILLKYGAEEII
+471 QIISILLKYGVEEIV
-486 FEDVILNKNEKGDI
+486 FEDIFLNKNEKGDI
-500 VENKKEIRSKVF
+500 VESRKEIRSKVY

-524 EFTHEPFKEIYNKLI
+524 EFTHGPFKEIYNKLI
-539 NSFHNQNLVS
+539 NSFHNQNLIS
-549 IDSFINDLEPSSSK
+549 IDSFINDLEPNSSK

-614 NELQDNSNDN
+614 HELQDNSNN
-624 KEKVLEE
+624 ETNKVLEE
-631 VMSYYSLKKLLSAK
+631 VMSYYRLKKLLSAK

>member
-1 MLKLKG
+1 M
-7 LISKDTIDK
+7 ISKETIDK
-16 VFEYARVEEVISD
+16 VFEFSKVEEVISD

-39 FKGLSPFTN
+39 YKGLSPFTN

-84 NYPESVR
+84 NYPESIR
-91 YLANKYNIEVIE
+91 YLANKYNIEIIE
-103 TTDKFEN
+103 TAESAEN
-110 VEERNARES
+110 VQERNERES

-126 AQEYFQNILSKED
+126 ALKYFQDILLKKDQINKYLED
-139 IVKDYLINRGL
+139 RGL
-150 SASTIDNFN
+150 SKSTIQNFSIGYSNDSKNQFYKIASDN
-159 IGFSPDFKNS
+159 GFSD
-169 FYNKSIE
+169 
-176 NGFTRDYLIDTGLV
+176 DYLFETGLV
-190 IANEDNYVDRFR
+190 ISSDKQRIDRFR
-202 GRIMFP
+202 GRIIFP
-208 IKSISGRILG
+208 IKSIAGRILG

-223 INSNKKLA
+223 IDSTKKIA

-257 IVKDDVCYLVEG
+257 IVKNDLCLLVEG
-269 YMDVVQLHEHGIK
+269 YMDVIQLHENGIK

-302 LTSNIVILFDGDQA
+302 LTTNIVILFDGDQA

-331 GLNVRICPLPNG
+331 GLNVKICSFPEG
-343 EDPDSFV
+343 EDPDSYV
-350 KKHKRNKMINYI
+350 KSNKKELMLDFINNK
-362 DEQSKDLIDF
+362 SKDFIDF
-372 ILSVNKEYKND
+372 KLSLNNDFLKD
-383 EDKKVNIIKSI
+383 EDKKVFLIKSI

-418 SIDESSL
+418 EIDESSL
-425 FRSFSTIE
+425 FRSFANIKVGKSIN
-433 TAKKIQKTKIPN
+433 KSSSKFYRNKISKFQTSDQKIY
-445 NSGDNLYKVK
+445 S
-455 TSKKENRSEY
+455 SY

-471 QIISILLKYGAEEII
+471 QIISILLKYGAEEIL
-486 FEDVILNKNEKGDI
+486 FEDLILSKNKNGNLTET
-500 VENKKEIRSKVF
+500 KKETRLKVF

-524 EFTHEPFKEIYNKLI
+524 EFTHSPFKIIYNNLI
-539 NSFHNQNLVS
+539 NGFNNQTSVS
-549 IDSFINDLEPSSSK
+549 IDNFINELDSDSSK

-579 WEKKNI
+579 WERKNI

-604 MRRYLIDKKI
+604 MRRFLIDKKI
-614 NELQDNSNDN
+614 IELQQFQKDGRKDD
-624 KEKVLEE
+624 VLEE
-631 VMSYYSLKKLLSAK
+631 VMSYYNLKKRLSAK

>member
-1 MLKLKG
+1 M
-7 LISKDTIDK
+7 ISKDTIDK
-16 VFEYARVEEVISD
+16 VFEFSRVEEVISD

-39 FKGLSPFTN
+39 FKGLSPFTK
-48 EKTPSF
+48 EKTQSF

-84 NYPESVR
+84 NYPESIR
-91 YLANKYNIEVIE
+91 YLANKYNIEIIE
-103 TTDKFEN
+103 TAESAEN
-110 VEERNARES
+110 VEERNERES
-119 LFIINSF
+119 LFIINSY
-126 AQEYFQNILSKED
+126 ALSYFEEIYSKND
-139 IVKDYLINRGL
+139 RIKKYLIDRGL
-150 SASTIDNFN
+150 SESTIQNFSLGYSNDSQNEFYKSASNKGYSDNFL
-159 IGFSPDFKNS
+159 
-169 FYNKSIE
+169 E
-176 NGFTRDYLIDTGLV
+176 ETGLV
-190 IANEDNYVDRFR
+190 LSTADKKIDRFR
-202 GRIMFP
+202 GRIIFP
-208 IKSISGRILG
+208 IKSIAGRIVG

-223 INSNKKLA
+223 VDSTKKIA

-257 IVKDDVCYLVEG
+257 IVRDDVCLLVEG
-269 YMDVVQLHEHGIK
+269 YMDVIQLHEHGIK

-302 LTSNIVILFDGDQA
+302 LTSNIIILFDGDQA

-331 GLNVRICPLPNG
+331 GLNVKICSFPDG

-350 KKHKRNKMINYI
+350 KKNKKDFMLDYV
-362 DEQSKDLIDF
+362 EKESKDFIDF
-372 ILSVNKEYKND
+372 KLDINSDFHND
-383 EDKKVNIIKSI
+383 EDKKVALIKNI

-400 IPDSLKQEV
+400 IPDSLKQEI
-409 YIKKLSSVL
+409 YIKKLSSIL
-418 SIDESSL
+418 EIDEASL
-425 FRSFSTIE
+425 FRSFANIE
-433 TAKKIQKTKIPN
+433 NSKSLKKSSRNFYRKKIV
-445 NSGDNLYKVK
+445 KVQSSK
-455 TSKKENRSEY
+455 NENTSSY

-471 QIISILLKYGAEEII
+471 QIISILLKYGAEEIL
-486 FEDVILNKNEKGDI
+486 FEDTRLSKD
-500 VENKKEIRSKVF
+500 ENGKVLETKKEIRSKVF

-524 EFTHEPFKEIYNKLI
+524 EFTHSPFKDIYNKLI
-539 NSFHNQNLVS
+539 NGFHNGTTLS
-549 IDSFINDLEPSSSK
+549 IENFINDLDSSSSK

-579 WEKKNI
+579 WERKNI

-604 MRRYLIDKKI
+604 MRRFLIDKKI
-614 NELQDNSNDN
+614 IELQEFQKEDN
-624 KEKVLEE
+624 KNDILEQ
-631 VMSYYSLKKLLSAK
+631 VMSYYKLKKILSAK

>member
-1 MLKLKG
+1 M
-7 LISKDTIDK
+7 ISKDTIDK
-16 VFEYARVEEVISD
+16 VFEFSRVEEVISD

-84 NYPESVR
+84 NYPESIR
-91 YLANKYNIEVIE
+91 YLANKYNIEIIE
-103 TTDKFEN
+103 TAESAEN
-110 VEERNARES
+110 VEERNERES
-119 LFIINSF
+119 LFIINSY
-126 AQEYFQNILSKED
+126 ALSYFEEIYSKND
-139 IVKDYLINRGL
+139 RIKKYLIDRGL
-150 SASTIDNFN
+150 SESTIQNFSLGYSNDSKNEFYKSASNKGYSDNFL
-159 IGFSPDFKNS
+159 
-169 FYNKSIE
+169 E
-176 NGFTRDYLIDTGLV
+176 ETGLV
-190 IANEDNYVDRFR
+190 LSTADKKIDRFR
-202 GRIMFP
+202 GRIIFP
-208 IKSISGRILG
+208 IKSIAGRIVG

-223 INSNKKLA
+223 VDSTKKIA

-257 IVKDDVCYLVEG
+257 IVRDDVCLLVEG
-269 YMDVVQLHEHGIK
+269 YMDVIQLHEHGIK

-302 LTSNIVILFDGDQA
+302 LTSNIIILFDGDQA

-331 GLNVRICPLPNG
+331 GLNVKICSFPDG

-350 KKHKRNKMINYI
+350 KKNKKDFMLDYI
-362 DEQSKDLIDF
+362 KKESKDFIDF
-372 ILSVNKEYKND
+372 KLDINSDFHND
-383 EDKKVNIIKSI
+383 EDKKVALIKNI

-409 YIKKLSSVL
+409 YIKKLSSIL
-418 SIDESSL
+418 EIDESSL
-425 FRSFSTIE
+425 FRSFANIE
-433 TAKKIQKTKIPN
+433 NSKSLKKSSRKLYRKKIV
-445 NSGDNLYKVK
+445 KVQSSK
-455 TSKKENRSEY
+455 NENTSSY

-471 QIISILLKYGAEEII
+471 QIISILIKYGAEEIL
-486 FEDVILNKNEKGDI
+486 FEDTRLSKD
-500 VENKKEIRSKVF
+500 ENGKVLETKKEIRSKVF

-524 EFTHEPFKEIYNKLI
+524 EFTHSPFKDIYNKLI
-539 NSFHNQNLVS
+539 NGFHNGTTLS
-549 IDSFINDLEPSSSK
+549 IENFINDLDSSSSK

-579 WEKKNI
+579 WERKNI

-604 MRRYLIDKKI
+604 MRRFLIDKKI
-614 NELQDNSNDN
+614 IELQEFQKEDN
-624 KEKVLEE
+624 KKDILEQ
-631 VMSYYSLKKLLSAK
+631 VMSYYKLKKVLSAK

>member
-1 MLKLKG
+1 
-7 LISKDTIDK
+7 
-16 VFEYARVEEVISD
+16 
-29 FIALKKTGAN
+29 
-39 FKGLSPFTN
+39 
-48 EKTPSF
+48 
-54 IVSPSKQIWK
+54 
-64 DFSSG
+64 
-69 KGGNVIAFLMEHEQF
+69 
-84 NYPESVR
+84 
-91 YLANKYNIEVIE
+91 
-103 TTDKFEN
+103 
-110 VEERNARES
+110 
-119 LFIINSF
+119 
-126 AQEYFQNILSKED
+126 
-139 IVKDYLINRGL
+139 
-150 SASTIDNFN
+150 
-159 IGFSPDFKNS
+159 
-169 FYNKSIE
+169 
-176 NGFTRDYLIDTGLV
+176 
-190 IANEDNYVDRFR
+190 
-202 GRIMFP
+202 MFP

-223 INSNKKLA
+223 IDSNKKIA

-269 YMDVVQLHEHGIK
+269 YMDVIQLHEHGIK

-331 GLNVRICPLPNG
+331 GLNVRICPFPDG
-343 EDPDSFV
+343 EDPDSYV
-350 KKHKRNKMINYI
+350 KKNKRDKMVAYI

-372 ILSVNKEYKND
+372 ILSTNKEYEND
-383 EDKKVNIIKSI
+383 EDKKVTLIKSI

-418 SIDESSL
+418 SVDESSL

-433 TAKKIQKTKIPN
+433 NGKKIQKAKTRNYSKN
-445 NSGDNLYKVK
+445 NLLKVE
-455 TSKKENRSEY
+455 TSKKENSSEY

-471 QIISILLKYGAEEII
+471 QIISILLKYGAEEIL
-486 FEDVILNKNEKGDI
+486 FEDIILNKNEKGDI
-500 VENKKEIRSKVF
+500 VESKKEIRSKVF

-524 EFTHEPFKEIYNKLI
+524 EFTHGPFKEIYNKLI
-539 NSFHNQNLVS
+539 NSFHNQKIIS
-549 IDSFINDLEPSSSK
+549 IDNFINDLDPNSSK

-614 NELQDNSNDN
+614 SELKDNSNDD
-624 KEKVLEE
+624 KDKVLEE

>member
-1 MLKLKG
+1 M
-7 LISKDTIDK
+7 ISKETIDK
-16 VFEYARVEEVISD
+16 VFEFARVEEVISD

-84 NYPESVR
+84 NYPESIR
-91 YLANKYNIEVIE
+91 YLANKYNIEIIE
-103 TTDKFEN
+103 TNDKNEN
-110 VEERNARES
+110 SEERNKRES

-126 AQEYFQNILSKED
+126 AQEYFQNVVLKEVD
-139 IVKDYLINRGL
+139 VKNYLKERGL
-150 SASTIDNFN
+150 SDSTIVNFN
-159 IGFSPDFKNS
+159 IGYSPDKKNS
-169 FYNKSIE
+169 FYKNASEKGFSI
-176 NGFTRDYLIDTGLV
+176 DYLIETGLV
-190 IANEDNYVDRFR
+190 ISNENNHIDRFR

-208 IKSISGRILG
+208 IKSISGRVIG

-223 INSNKKLA
+223 IDSNKKIA

-257 IVKDDVCYLVEG
+257 IVKNDVCFLVEG

-282 NVLASSGTS
+282 NVLATSGTS

-302 LTSNIVILFDGDQA
+302 LTSNIIILFDGDQA
-316 GLSASLRSI
+316 GLSASMRSI

-331 GLNVRICPLPNG
+331 GLNVKICQFPDG

-350 KKHKRNKMINYI
+350 KKYKHDKMIEYI
-362 DEQSKDLIDF
+362 DQESKDLIDF
-372 ILSVNKEYKND
+372 IISVNNEFEKD
-383 EDKKVNIIKSI
+383 EDKKVDLIKSI

-400 IPDSLKQEV
+400 IPDLLKQEV

-418 SIDESSL
+418 SIEESSL
-425 FRSFSTIE
+425 FRSFSNIKVGKKLQKSKSRQYSKNIVKIE
-433 TAKKIQKTKIPN
+433 SP
-445 NSGDNLYKVK
+445 
-455 TSKKENRSEY
+455 KKEDKSGY

-471 QIISILLKYGAEEII
+471 QIISILLKYGVEEIV
-486 FEDVILNKNEKGDI
+486 FEDIFLNKNEKGDI
-500 VENKKEIRSKVF
+500 VESRKEIRSKVY

-524 EFTHEPFKEIYNKLI
+524 EFTHGPFKEIYKKLI
-539 NSFHNQNLVS
+539 NSFHNQNLIS
-549 IDSFINDLEPSSSK
+549 IDSFINDLEPNSSK

-570 NDEKYQLHD
+570 NEEKYQLHD

-614 NELQDNSNDN
+614 HELQDNSNN
-624 KEKVLEE
+624 ETNKVLEE
-631 VMSYYSLKKLLSAK
+631 VMSYYRLKKLLSAK

>member
-1 MLKLKG
+1 M
-7 LISKDTIDK
+7 ISKDTIDK
-16 VFEYARVEEVISD
+16 VFEFSRVEEVISD

-84 NYPESVR
+84 NYPESIR
-91 YLANKYNIEVIE
+91 YLANKYNIEIIE
-103 TTDKFEN
+103 TAESAEN
-110 VEERNARES
+110 VEERNERES
-119 LFIINSF
+119 LFIINSY
-126 AQEYFQNILSKED
+126 ALSYFEEIYSKND
-139 IVKDYLINRGL
+139 RIKKYLIDRGL
-150 SASTIDNFN
+150 SESTIQNFSLGYSNDSKNEFYKSASNKGYSDNFL
-159 IGFSPDFKNS
+159 
-169 FYNKSIE
+169 E
-176 NGFTRDYLIDTGLV
+176 ETGLV
-190 IANEDNYVDRFR
+190 LSTADKKIDRFR
-202 GRIMFP
+202 GRIIFP
-208 IKSISGRILG
+208 IKSIAGRIVG

-223 INSNKKLA
+223 VDSTKKIA

-257 IVKDDVCYLVEG
+257 IVRDDVCLLVEG
-269 YMDVVQLHEHGIK
+269 YMDVIQLHEHGIK

-302 LTSNIVILFDGDQA
+302 LTSNIIILFDGDQA

-331 GLNVRICPLPNG
+331 GLNVKICSFPDG

-350 KKHKRNKMINYI
+350 KKNKKDFMLDYI
-362 DEQSKDLIDF
+362 KKESKDFIDF
-372 ILSVNKEYKND
+372 KLDINSDFHND
-383 EDKKVNIIKSI
+383 EDKKVALIKNI

-409 YIKKLSSVL
+409 YIKKLSSIL
-418 SIDESSL
+418 EIDEASL
-425 FRSFSTIE
+425 FRSFANIE
-433 TAKKIQKTKIPN
+433 NSKSLKKSSRKLYGKKIV
-445 NSGDNLYKVK
+445 KVQSSK
-455 TSKKENRSEY
+455 NENTSSY

-471 QIISILLKYGAEEII
+471 QIISILIKYGAEEIL
-486 FEDVILNKNEKGDI
+486 FEDTRLSKD
-500 VENKKEIRSKVF
+500 ENGKVLETKKEIRSKVF

-524 EFTHEPFKEIYNKLI
+524 EFTHSPFKDIYNKLI
-539 NSFHNQNLVS
+539 NGFHNGTTLS
-549 IDSFINDLEPSSSK
+549 IENFINDLDSSSSK

-579 WEKKNI
+579 WERKNI

-604 MRRYLIDKKI
+604 MRRFLIDKKI
-614 NELQDNSNDN
+614 IELQEFQKEDN
-624 KEKVLEE
+624 KNDILEQ
-631 VMSYYSLKKLLSAK
+631 VMSYYKLKKILSAK

>member
-1 MLKLKG
+1 M
-7 LISKDTIDK
+7 ISKDTIDK
-16 VFEYARVEEVISD
+16 VFEFSRVEEVISD

-84 NYPESVR
+84 NYPESIR
-91 YLANKYNIEVIE
+91 YLANKYNIEIIE
-103 TTDKFEN
+103 TAESAEN
-110 VEERNARES
+110 VEERNERES
-119 LFIINSF
+119 LFIINSY
-126 AQEYFQNILSKED
+126 ALSYFEEIYSKND
-139 IVKDYLINRGL
+139 RIKKYLIDRGL
-150 SASTIDNFN
+150 SESTIQNFSLGYSNDFQNEFYKSASNKGYSDNFL
-159 IGFSPDFKNS
+159 
-169 FYNKSIE
+169 E
-176 NGFTRDYLIDTGLV
+176 ETGLV
-190 IANEDNYVDRFR
+190 LSTADKKIDRFR
-202 GRIMFP
+202 GRIIFP
-208 IKSISGRILG
+208 IKSIAGRIVG

-223 INSNKKLA
+223 VDSTKKIA

-257 IVKDDVCYLVEG
+257 IVRDDVCLLVEG
-269 YMDVVQLHEHGIK
+269 YMDVIQLHEHGIK

-302 LTSNIVILFDGDQA
+302 LTSNIIILFDGDQA

-331 GLNVRICPLPNG
+331 GLNVKICSFPDG

-350 KKHKRNKMINYI
+350 KKNKKDFMLDYV
-362 DEQSKDLIDF
+362 EKESKDFIDF
-372 ILSVNKEYKND
+372 KLDINSDFHND
-383 EDKKVNIIKSI
+383 EDKKVALIKNI

-400 IPDSLKQEV
+400 IPDSLKQEI
-409 YIKKLSSVL
+409 YIKKLSSIL
-418 SIDESSL
+418 EIDEASL
-425 FRSFSTIE
+425 FRSFANIE
-433 TAKKIQKTKIPN
+433 NSKSLKKSSRKFYGKKIVKVQ
-445 NSGDNLYKVK
+445 NSKNEN
-455 TSKKENRSEY
+455 TSSY

-471 QIISILLKYGAEEII
+471 QIISILLKYGAEEIL
-486 FEDVILNKNEKGDI
+486 FEDTRLSKD
-500 VENKKEIRSKVF
+500 ENGKVLETKKEIRSKVF

-524 EFTHEPFKEIYNKLI
+524 EFTHSPFKDIYNKLI
-539 NSFHNQNLVS
+539 NGFHNGTTLS
-549 IDSFINDLEPSSSK
+549 IENFINDLDSSSSK

-579 WEKKNI
+579 WERKNI

-604 MRRYLIDKKI
+604 MRRFLIDKKI
-614 NELQDNSNDN
+614 IELQEFQKEDN
-624 KEKVLEE
+624 KNDILEQ
-631 VMSYYSLKKLLSAK
+631 VMSYYKLKKILSAK

>member
-1 MLKLKG
+1 M
-7 LISKDTIDK
+7 ISKETIDK
-16 VFEYARVEEVISD
+16 VFEFARVEEVISD

-84 NYPESVR
+84 NYPESIR
-91 YLANKYNIEVIE
+91 YLANKYNIEIIE
-103 TTDKFEN
+103 TNDKYEN
-110 VEERNARES
+110 SEERNKRES

-126 AQEYFQNILSKED
+126 AQEYFQNVVLKEVD
-139 IVKDYLINRGL
+139 VKNYLKERGL
-150 SASTIDNFN
+150 SDSTIVNFN
-159 IGFSPDFKNS
+159 IGFSPDKKNS
-169 FYNKSIE
+169 FYTNASEKGFSI
-176 NGFTRDYLIDTGLV
+176 DYLIETGLV
-190 IANEDNYVDRFR
+190 ISNENNYIDRFR

-208 IKSISGRILG
+208 IKSISGRVIG

-223 INSNKKLA
+223 IDSNKKIA

-257 IVKDDVCYLVEG
+257 IVKNDVCFLVEG

-282 NVLASSGTS
+282 NVLATSGTS

-302 LTSNIVILFDGDQA
+302 LTSNIIILFDGDQA
-316 GLSASLRSI
+316 GLSASMRSI

-331 GLNVRICPLPNG
+331 GLNVKICQFPDG

-350 KKHKRNKMINYI
+350 KKYKHDKMIEYI
-362 DEQSKDLIDF
+362 DEESKDLIDF
-372 ILSVNKEYKND
+372 IISVNNEFEKD
-383 EDKKVNIIKSI
+383 EDKKVDLIKSI

-400 IPDSLKQEV
+400 IPDLLKQEV

-418 SIDESSL
+418 SIEESSL
-425 FRSFSTIE
+425 FRSFSNIKVGKKLQKSKSRQYSKNIVKIE
-433 TAKKIQKTKIPN
+433 SP
-445 NSGDNLYKVK
+445 
-455 TSKKENRSEY
+455 KKEDKSGY

-471 QIISILLKYGAEEII
+471 QIISILLKYGVEEIV
-486 FEDVILNKNEKGDI
+486 FEDIFLNKNEKGDI
-500 VENKKEIRSKVF
+500 VESRKEIRSKVY

-524 EFTHEPFKEIYNKLI
+524 EFTHGPFKEIYNKLI
-539 NSFHNQNLVS
+539 NSFHNQNLIS
-549 IDSFINDLEPSSSK
+549 IDSFINDLEPNSSK

-614 NELQDNSNDN
+614 HELQDNSNN
-624 KEKVLEE
+624 ETNKVLEE
-631 VMSYYSLKKLLSAK
+631 VMSYYRLKKLLSAK